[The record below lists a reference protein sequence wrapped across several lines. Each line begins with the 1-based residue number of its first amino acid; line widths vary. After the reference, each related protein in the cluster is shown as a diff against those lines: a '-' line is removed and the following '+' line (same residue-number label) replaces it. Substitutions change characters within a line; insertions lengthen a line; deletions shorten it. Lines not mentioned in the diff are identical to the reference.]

1 MNFNAAAGIES
12 AEHQPGPRYARNGYG
27 GALHAR
33 NVPPRKWRIF
43 DRMRGHSS
51 DEGLSANASLLAQ
64 AAELLA
70 ALQIVEEYISR
81 EDDTRSDERFEV
93 LYVTRAAI
101 AKALR

>member
-1 MNFNAAAGIES
+1 M
-12 AEHQPGPRYARNGYG
+12 
-27 GALHAR
+27 HAR
-33 NVPPRKWRIF
+33 NVQPRKWRIF

-51 DEGLSANASLLAQ
+51 DEEFSANASLLAQ

-81 EDDTRSDERFEV
+81 EDGTRSDERFEV

>member
-1 MNFNAAAGIES
+1 MNFHEAPGIES
-12 AEHQPGPRYARNGYG
+12 AEHQPGPRYAPNGYG

-33 NVPPRKWRIF
+33 NVQPRKWRIF
-43 DRMRGHSS
+43 DRRRGQRS
-51 DEGLSANASLLAQ
+51 DEESSANASLLAQ